1 MILDLEKKINELYNT
16 PSDINE
22 HFPSIIK
29 YGSECNHITEMG
41 VRSICSTW
49 GWLTCNPKD
58 GLYSYDL
65 YHPSTWQG
73 DLQSVYDTAE
83 AYEIKFKFTEANVLN
98 IDIEPTDLLFL
109 DTWHVY
115 DQLKAELARHH
126 KQVKKYICLHDTTS
140 FAHHGEATTSHHDFH
155 GEITQGKGLWD
166 AVTEFLEEYSKEW
179 ELEHRFENNN
189 GFTILKRK

>member
-49 GWLTCNPKD
+49 GWLACNPKD
-58 GLYSYDL
+58 GLHSYDL
-65 YHPSTWQG
+65 HHPSTWSG

-83 AYEIKFKFTEANVLN
+83 AYEIKFRFTEANVLN

-140 FAHHGEATTSHHDFH
+140 FAHHGEATTSHHDWH
-155 GEITQGKGLWD
+155 GELTQGKGLWD
-166 AVTEFLEEYSKEW
+166 AVTEFLEEYSNEW

>member
-1 MILDLEKKINELYNT
+1 MIHDLNKKVDELFLT

-22 HFPSIIK
+22 HFPAIIK
-29 YGSECNHITEMG
+29 YGQQCDSIIEMG
-41 VRSICSTW
+41 VRSINSTW
-49 GWLTCNPKD
+49 AWLACNAKN
-58 GLYSYDL
+58 GLHSYDL
-65 YHPSTWQG
+65 HHPSTWDG

-126 KQVKKYICLHDTTS
+126 KQVKKYICFHDTTS

-155 GEITQGKGLWD
+155 GELTQGKGLWD
-166 AVTEFLEEYSKEW
+166 AVSEFLEEYSNEW
-179 ELEHRFENNN
+179 ELVERFINNN
-189 GFTILKRK
+189 GFTIIKRK

>member
-1 MILDLEKKINELYNT
+1 MIKDLQKKVDELYLT

-22 HFPSIIK
+22 HFPAIIK
-29 YGSECNHITEMG
+29 YGQECDHITEMG

-49 GWLTCNPKD
+49 GWLACNPKD

-140 FAHHGEATTSHHDFH
+140 FAHHGEATTSHHDWH
-155 GEITQGKGLWD
+155 GELTQGKGLWD
-166 AVTEFLEEYSKEW
+166 AVTEFLEEYSNEW